1 MSRTFTNPFVL
12 FCLFCANTTTDIN
25 TCIRNTTTDNNTC
38 IRNQSNIYYQYKLSL
53 MHSKHVFQLMLNHFL
68 LLILYQKLGVNIMH
82 RKHLFIPPP
91 VFFSLC
97 LDCRSISLDIE
108 HNMQVFFY
116 VYTHLFHQRY
126 FINYISNI

>member
-12 FCLFCANTTTDIN
+12 FCLFCANTTTDI
-25 TCIRNTTTDNNTC
+25 NNTC

-68 LLILYQKLGVNIMH
+68 LLILYQKLGVNIIH
-82 RKHLFIPPP
+82 RKHLFILPS
-91 VFFSLC
+91 VSLSLC
-97 LDCRSISLDIE
+97 LDCRSISLDNE
-108 HNMQVFFY
+108 HNMQVFD
-116 VYTHLFHQRY
+116 VNTHLFHQNY

>member
-12 FCLFCANTTTDIN
+12 FCLFCANTTTDN
-25 TCIRNTTTDNNTC
+25 NNTC

-108 HNMQVFFY
+108 HYMQGFFMF
-116 VYTHLFHQRY
+116 THTY
-126 FINYISNI
+126 FIKDTLLTTYLTSTV

>member
-12 FCLFCANTTTDIN
+12 FCLFCANTTTDN
-25 TCIRNTTTDNNTC
+25 NNTC
-38 IRNQSNIYYQYKLSL
+38 IRNQSNIYYQYILSL

-68 LLILYQKLGVNIMH
+68 LLILYQKLGMNIIH
-82 RKHLFIPPP
+82 RKHLFIPPS
-91 VFFSLC
+91 VFLSLC

-108 HNMQVFFY
+108 HNMQGFFY

>member
-12 FCLFCANTTTDIN
+12 FCLFCANTTTDN
-25 TCIRNTTTDNNTC
+25 NNTC

-108 HNMQVFFY
+108 HYMQGFFMF
-116 VYTHLFHQRY
+116 THTY
-126 FINYISNI
+126 FIKDTLLTTYLTSKV

>member
-12 FCLFCANTTTDIN
+12 FCLFCANTTTDN
-25 TCIRNTTTDNNTC
+25 NNTC

-68 LLILYQKLGVNIMH
+68 LLILYQNLGVNIMH

-108 HNMQVFFY
+108 HYMQGFFMF
-116 VYTHLFHQRY
+116 THTY
-126 FINYISNI
+126 FIKDTLLTTYLTSKV